1 MKITDEYAGGL
12 QSDVVQEMVRLL
24 SIAKVRSKVCRGM
37 RIQGEEPFI
46 NCYILHMCQLNPLVH
61 CHL

>member
-1 MKITDEYAGGL
+1 MKITEEYAGGL

-37 RIQGEEPFI
+37 RI
-46 NCYILHMCQLNPLVH
+46 
-61 CHL
+61 